1 MKNKILVF
9 IFIFSSFFNKF
20 ILANPYTPYSHQ
32 WNAYQQQLY
41 GAMEEQKKREAEWA
55 AQQEQIKKQ
64 NNSQKTFYEL
74 QAENTNKVIL
84 YKVFVYNSKTGEGI
98 YDIVEG
104 YDYDDSIK
112 IMKKVAKKEFN
123 LKCDDGIAW
132 GGTASRKLYGSVA
145 MGIVNG
151 RYVAYYKHGGYT
163 DEERDRFS
171 LEKCQTEAS
180 NCEIIISN
188 F

>member
-1 MKNKILVF
+1 MKNIFLILLF
-9 IFIFSSFFNKF
+9 IFLSIFNKF
-20 ILANPYTPYSHQ
+20 ILANPYTPYSPQ

-55 AQQEQIKKQ
+55 AYQEQIKKQ
-64 NNSQKTFYEL
+64 NSSSKTFYEL

-84 YKVFVYNSKTGEGI
+84 YKVFVYDSKTGEGV

-145 MGIVNG
+145 RGIVNG
-151 RYVAYYKHGGYT
+151 RYVAFYKHGGYT
-163 DEERDRFS
+163 PEERDLFS
-171 LEKCQTEAS
+171 LKECQAHAS
-180 NCEIIISN
+180 DCEIIISN